1 MIRKRIFLGFAFYFF
16 QIYLA
21 LAQVGMEV
29 VPRGG
34 RSMGMGN
41 SSTSLTDAYAIFN
54 NPAGLSGIQ
63 HSQVFF
69 GYDHRLNLSELTT
82 LSAGFIQAKEKFTY
96 GLATSR
102 FGGALFNQ
110 HLVGA
115 AIANQLG
122 ITSLGMKVSYL
133 QTAMEGFGTGGS
145 WLIDFGG
152 IAELTP
158 HLFFAAHIFNLTR
171 SNYGG
176 KSWDRLPTI
185 VKSGIS
191 FRPSEKVMT
200 NVEVEKD
207 ILHPAILKVGI
218 EYNFYQKLWGRVGMN
233 NQPQQL
239 FFGIGCTGKRLAFDY
254 AMTQHPRLGSTHHFS
269 MNYQLSKE

>member
-1 MIRKRIFLGFAFYFF
+1 MIRKSIFLGLVLFF
-16 QIYLA
+16 
-21 LAQVGMEV
+21 AQVSLAGAQMGMEV
-29 VPRGG
+29 ISRGG
-34 RSMGMGN
+34 RSLGLGN
-41 SSTSLTDAYAIFN
+41 ANTSLSDAYAIFN
-54 NPAGLSGIQ
+54 NPAGLAGVER
-63 HSQVFF
+63 SQVFF

-82 LSAGFIQAKEKFTY
+82 LSAGFIQTQEKFTY

-102 FGGALFNQ
+102 FGCALFYQ
-110 HLVGA
+110 HLIGA
-115 AIANQLG
+115 AISNQLG
-122 ITSLGMKVSYL
+122 ITSLGLKVSYL
-133 QTAMEGFGTGGS
+133 QTSMEGFGTGGS

-158 HLFFAAHIFNLTR
+158 HLFFGAHIFNVTR

-176 KSWDRLPTI
+176 KSWDRLPTV

-191 FRPSEKVMT
+191 FRPSDKIMT

-207 ILHPAILKVGI
+207 ILYPAILKVGI

-239 FFGIGCTGKRLAFDY
+239 FFGFGCTGKRLAFDY

>member
-1 MIRKRIFLGFAFYFF
+1 MALNIRF
-16 QIYLA
+16 LA
-21 LAQVGMEV
+21 LLIYFGQIPFVYAQMGTEV
-29 VPRGG
+29 LPRGA

-41 SSTSLTDAYAIFN
+41 ASASLSDAWAIFN
-54 NPAGLSGIQ
+54 NPAGLSGLQ

-69 GYDHRLNLSELTT
+69 GYDHRLDLNELTT
-82 LSAGFIQAKEKFTY
+82 LSAGVIQSRDKFSY
-96 GLATSR
+96 GLAASR
-102 FGGALFNQ
+102 FGGELFTQ
-110 HLVGA
+110 HLIGA
-115 AIANQLG
+115 AIANQMG
-122 ITSLGMKVSYL
+122 ITSLGLKVSYL

-145 WLIDFGG
+145 WLVDFGG

-176 KSWDRLPTI
+176 ASWDRVPTV

-200 NVEVEKD
+200 NVEIEKD
-207 ILHPAILKVGI
+207 ILYPATLKVGL
-218 EYNFYQKLWGRVGMN
+218 EYNFYQKLWGRAGMN

-254 AMTQHPRLGSTHHFS
+254 SMTQHPLLGNTHHFS
-269 MNYQLSKE
+269 LNIQLSNE

>member
-1 MIRKRIFLGFAFYFF
+1 MRNTHFFLLIILGIIQVTRGFA
-16 QIYLA
+16 QH
-21 LAQVGMEV
+21 GMEV
-29 VPRGG
+29 IPKGG
-34 RSMGMGN
+34 RSMGLGN
-41 SSTSLTDAYAIFN
+41 AHTSLSDAYAIFN

-63 HSQVFF
+63 TSQVFF
-69 GYDHRLNLSELTT
+69 GYDHRLNLNELTS
-82 LSAGFIQAKEKFTY
+82 LSAGFIQKHDKLTY
-96 GLATSR
+96 GVAASR
-102 FGGALFNQ
+102 FGGSLFSQ
-110 HLVGA
+110 HLIGVA
-115 AIANQLG
+115 ASNQLG
-122 ITSLGMKVSYL
+122 IASLGFKVSYL

-176 KSWDRLPTI
+176 SSWDRFPTV

-191 FRPSEKVMT
+191 FRPSERVMT
-200 NVEVEKD
+200 NLEVEKD

-218 EYNFYQKLWGRVGMN
+218 EYNFFQKLWGRVGMN

-239 FFGIGCTGKRLAFDY
+239 FFGLGFTGKRLSVDY
-254 AMTQHPRLGSTHHFS
+254 SMTQHPRLGHTHHVS
-269 MNYQLSKE
+269 MNFLLTKE